1 MENKRSQYT
10 KDYKVEAFC
19 LILEEGDPFFE
30 VAGELGVASSLLHR
44 WKISLRKVIPTHF
57 QGKGV

>member
-30 VAGELGVASSLLHR
+30 VAGELGVASS
-44 WKISLRKVIPTHF
+44 SLESIASLENKS
-57 QGKGV
+57 